1 MVILVGC
8 FTISI
13 TLVLSVRRKA
23 REMAILR
30 AIGFERREL
39 GRVYVFQG
47 LVIGAVGVALGLGLG
62 LLSLHIL
69 STSQLPFLNQSYS
82 GKPFPVLVDWMD
94 CGRVVV
100 GSLVLSMIASVW
112 PAWEVMRINV
122 VETLSDRA

>member
-1 MVILVGC
+1 MTDGTNKWWMQPQRLKWAIASVMMSKASWAFTVI
-8 FTISI
+8 
-13 TLVLSVRRKA
+13 K
-23 REMAILR
+23 
-30 AIGFERREL
+30 
-39 GRVYVFQG
+39 
-47 LVIGAVGVALGLGLG
+47 
-62 LLSLHIL
+62 
-69 STSQLPFLNQSYS
+69 TSQLPFLNQSYS